1 MIKTKQIVNG
11 KWVYAW
17 VAGTIQIGD
26 RIEFT
31 CNGAGRAG
39 HYGVSAI
46 VTKVNSKT
54 LKANEEEYSYSP
66 GTKWTIAK
74 DQEICKV
81 LPAILV

>member
-17 VAGTIQIGD
+17 VAGTIQTGD

-31 CNGAGRAG
+31 CDGAGRGG
-39 HYGVSAI
+39 HYNVSAI
-46 VTKVNSKT
+46 VTKVNRKT
-54 LKANEEEYSYSP
+54 LKAIEEEYSYRP
-66 GTKWTIAK
+66 GTKWVVATS
-74 DQEICKV
+74 QEFCKV

>member
-31 CNGAGRAG
+31 CNGAGRGG

-66 GTKWTIAK
+66 GTKWTIVK